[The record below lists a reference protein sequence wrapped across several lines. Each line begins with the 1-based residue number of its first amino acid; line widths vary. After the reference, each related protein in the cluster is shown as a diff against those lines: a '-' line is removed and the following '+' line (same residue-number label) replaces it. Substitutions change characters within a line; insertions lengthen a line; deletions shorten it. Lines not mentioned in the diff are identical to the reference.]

1 MIYGTAGCVRF
12 RQRATN
18 SNTQKAKIRFFLK
31 FLFCLF
37 NFFFFVSFFKSKT
50 VTQTRITVL
59 FHFVFSFI
67 LPAGSY
73 SLCLLYQ
80 IEYPKKTWVVLDSN
94 NNYIAM

>member
-18 SNTQKAKIRFFLK
+18 SNTQKAKIRFFLI
-31 FLFCLF
+31 
-37 NFFFFVSFFKSKT
+37 SFFKSKT

>member
-1 MIYGTAGCVRF
+1 MIYGTTGCVRF
-12 RQRATN
+12 RQRATH
-18 SNTQKAKIRFFLK
+18 SNTQKAKIRFFVK

-37 NFFFFVSFFKSKT
+37 VCFFVLFCFVSFFKSKT

-73 SLCLLYQ
+73 SLFLLA
-80 IEYPKKTWVVLDSN
+80 ISN
-94 NNYIAM
+94 RISKEDLGSTGQQ